1 MISKE
6 KIKLG
11 VLENVLG
18 YLLAQVSISTNQVFK
33 KNIVALHNLNKL
45 EFTTLILIKNN
56 PNLTLKN
63 LVEILNIPASNLSL
77 LLLKLEELKLIARN
91 KSTLDQRVQM
101 LTLTSSGKK
110 VASSLEKISSAMENE
125 LLSKLDTAEREKLF
139 QFISVRLKIE

>member
-45 EFTTLILIKNN
+45 EFTALILIKNN

-139 QFISVRLKIE
+139 QLLRQLMD

>member
-6 KIKLG
+6 KIKIG
-11 VLENVLG
+11 ILENVLG

-45 EFTTLILIKNN
+45 EFTALILIKNN

-63 LVEILNIPASNLSL
+63 LVEILNLPASNLSL
-77 LLLKLEELKLIARN
+77 LLLKLEDLKLIDRN
-91 KSTLDQRVQM
+91 KSTLDQRVQV
-101 LTLTSSGKK
+101 LTLTRSGKK

-125 LLSKLDTAEREKLF
+125 LLSKLNTAEREKLF
-139 QFISVRLKIE
+139 QLLRQLID